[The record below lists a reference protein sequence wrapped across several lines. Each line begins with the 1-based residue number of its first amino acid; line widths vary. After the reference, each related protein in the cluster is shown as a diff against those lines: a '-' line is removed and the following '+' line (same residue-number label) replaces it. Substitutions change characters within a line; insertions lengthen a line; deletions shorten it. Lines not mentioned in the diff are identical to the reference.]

1 MPGCGLR
8 STTGRNGCGSEPMP
22 SDRNG
27 GSLCCLFAHAS
38 GRFTQPS
45 RSPAGTEPG
54 RWAS

>member
-1 MPGCGLR
+1 MLP
-8 STTGRNGCGSEPMP
+8 
-22 SDRNG
+22 
-27 GSLCCLFAHAS
+27 FADAS